1 MPNKPS
7 DAEEEYFAREEAAKR
22 QREALEHAKKM
33 QHAEREQLKVLHYMK
48 CPKCGM
54 DLHEQQFKGVTI
66 DKCFSCGVMVFDQG
80 EFETLVGHDQPNVFS
95 AIASVFR
102 VGKKS

>member
-1 MPNKPS
+1 MPTNPS

-22 QREALEHAKKM
+22 QREALENAKRM
-33 QHAEREQLKVLHYMK
+33 EQQEREQLKVLHYMK

-66 DKCFSCGVMVFDQG
+66 DKCFSCGVTVFDQG
-80 EFETLVGHDQPNVFS
+80 EFEALAGHDQPNVFG
-95 AIASVFR
+95 AIASIFR